1 MKKLATLS
9 FALLMALAVAGPLM
23 AGDGDSVTME
33 GNLVCAK
40 CTLHEAGLE
49 KCQNV
54 LVVMKDGQETH
65 YYLAKN
71 DAYTE
76 FGSVCAKSRT
86 VRVTGNVEEKD
97 GQMWIAATKIEPVEK
112 AG

>member
-9 FALLMALAVAGPLM
+9 FALLMALVLAGPLM
-23 AGDGDSVTME
+23 AGDADAVTME

-40 CTLHEAGLE
+40 CTLHEEGME

-54 LVVMKDGQETH
+54 LVVMEDGEESH

-71 DAYTE
+71 EAGE
-76 FGSVCAKSRT
+76 KFGAVCTKSRT

-97 GQMWIAATKIEPVEK
+97 GHMWIAASKIESVEK
-112 AG
+112 EG